1 MNANSKSHTENAA
14 YIVNFNPQ
22 QFYPAKPV
30 YVGFASYDQ
39 ARDLCYRL
47 KLLRNGESS
56 QVNIEIPYLGWEE
69 NAATESYARYIL
81 SLPTVGDFDGF
92 GSFHTQESHAQ
103 EQLDFAPYFVQWI
116 DMNGRIQ
123 TLQNLPSH
131 ILERLAFLHNN
142 EANCKKYHPTY
153 SGLTRLNEEQER
165 KAILARLQPGDLC
178 CNDQRAYLQLILNTP
193 GDQKVVSLAEFC
205 FELHNPKQP
214 EPTELDLRN
223 EQARLANAQYLTTC
237 SWSGDITLHNLPL
250 PIPGHVSLRECKRA
264 MRQIEKLM
272 AKGDGSM
279 DWYEGWAN
287 QDNSSPSLGLL
298 AFGSRLDDAHN
309 KHCPQNKRYGFSS
322 WLWKVAEALGYE
334 CTDQDQTSR
343 CDDCNLA
350 IDTGSST
357 PDYYTIIQDSSIV
370 CGKCANNQLADS
382 INHSQHGRLTFKPHA
397 DKTDNYL
404 TSIYGNLIKLTFDY
418 DSTAERFA
426 KDHLLS
432 PSETWSWVKGWH
444 TSADLYFKHD
454 NLRNESLAN
463 YGKPDE
469 WAVYRARINWPEYR
483 DNYDFF
489 AMREFWSFVENRVEE
504 SKYPLL
510 SFLAQGKIEE
520 GLLFH
525 CEIELLE
532 QILIEYN
539 ETCHKDLRLSNLAH
553 TELQYSEIEE
563 GN

>member
-1 MNANSKSHTENAA
+1 MSHTQNAK

-22 QFYPAKPV
+22 QFHPAQPV
-30 YVGFASYDQ
+30 YIGFTSYEQ

-47 KLLRNGESS
+47 KLLRNGEAS
-56 QVNIEIPYLGWEE
+56 QVNIEVPYLGWEE

-81 SLPTVGDFDGF
+81 SLPTIGDFDGF

-103 EQLDFAPYFVQWI
+103 EQLDFAPYSVQWT
-116 DMNGRIQ
+116 DMNGRLQ
-123 TLQNLPSH
+123 VNQNLPSH
-131 ILERLAFLHNN
+131 ILERLALLHNN
-142 EANCKKYHPTY
+142 EAGCQKYNSTY
-153 SGLTRLNEEQER
+153 SGLTRLNEDRER
-165 KAILARLQPGDLC
+165 EAILAKLKPGDLC

-205 FELHNPKQP
+205 FELHNPKQT
-214 EPTELDLRN
+214 EPSELDLRN
-223 EQARLANAQYLTTC
+223 EQARLANAQYLTEEY
-237 SWSGDITLHNLPL
+237 SGIVHVNNLPL
-250 PIPGHVSLRECKRA
+250 PLPSHLSKRELKRA
-264 MRQIEKLM
+264 ARQIHKLL
-272 AKGDGSM
+272 GDGSL

-287 QDNSSPSLGLL
+287 SRDCDSPSGLL
-298 AFGSRLDDAHN
+298 AFGGYLDNKHN
-309 KHCPQNKRYGFSS
+309 KQCPKNARYGFSS
-322 WLWKVAEALGYE
+322 WLWKCAEALGYE

-343 CDDCNLA
+343 CEDCNLA
-350 IDTGSST
+350 IDTGSSI

-370 CGKCANNQLADS
+370 CGKCANSQIADS

-404 TSIYGNLIKLTFDY
+404 ISIYGNLIKLTFDY

-454 NLRNESLAN
+454 NLRNESLSN

-469 WAVYRARINWPEYR
+469 WAVYRARINWPEYH
-483 DNYDFF
+483 NKHDFF
-489 AMREFWSFVENRVEE
+489 PMHEFWSFVENKVEE

-532 QILIEYN
+532 QLLLEYN
-539 ETCHKDLRLSNLAH
+539 ETCREDLRLNDLAH

-563 GN
+563 RN